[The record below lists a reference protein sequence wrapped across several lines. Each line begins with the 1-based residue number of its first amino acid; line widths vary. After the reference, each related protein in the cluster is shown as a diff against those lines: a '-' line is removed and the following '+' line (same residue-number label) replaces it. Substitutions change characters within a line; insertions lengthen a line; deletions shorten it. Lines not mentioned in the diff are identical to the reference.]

1 MFMVRWPLSIGQRDR
16 VHQYDKYVRPTSA
29 EKKILMTQKYHK
41 RCQKKISRALENIK
55 EAIDEYNNA
64 WDGNPKV
71 VPKLSDMMKNIRNLK
86 EDIMKL
92 TYNNLPYSE
101 LDQERV
107 DENEAL
113 GKYFQLSKFQKI
125 IICLSIGDC
134 SLYLL
139 GTFYQNSYAIGLGI
153 FGMFGIILALYYR
166 WVSSHRPK
174 TVSGVKK
181 IEGAKEFF

>member
-1 MFMVRWPLSIGQRDR
+1 MTHRPLSIGQRDR
-16 VHQYDKYVRPTSA
+16 VHQYDKYVKPTSA

-41 RCQKKISRALENIK
+41 RCQKKISKALDNIK

-71 VPKLSDMMKNIRNLK
+71 VPKLADMMKNLRVLK

-92 TYNNLPYSE
+92 TYNNLPYAE
-101 LDQERV
+101 LDKERI
-107 DENEAL
+107 DENEVM

-125 IICLSIGDC
+125 IIFTSIGDC
-134 SLYLL
+134 FVYLL
-139 GTFYQNSYAIGLGI
+139 GSLYQNSYIIGLGI

-166 WVSSHRPK
+166 WISSHRPK

>member
-1 MFMVRWPLSIGQRDR
+1 M
-16 VHQYDKYVRPTSA
+16 
-29 EKKILMTQKYHK
+29 
-41 RCQKKISRALENIK
+41 
-55 EAIDEYNNA
+55 
-64 WDGNPKV
+64 
-71 VPKLSDMMKNIRNLK
+71 RNLK

-134 SLYLL
+134 CLYAI
-139 GTFYQNSYAIGLGI
+139 GTFYQNSYVIGSGI